1 MRIIHDPDGQARTIA
16 TEIDHAETFLEQTK
30 GLMFRRSLPEDYAL
44 VFSFD
49 SAGWRIIH
57 MLFVFVS
64 LDVLWLVNGEVQAT
78 ETFSPWRSIGFAK
91 ADTVIELPSGATD
104 GVSEGDTVRIE
115 T

>member
-1 MRIIHDPDGQARTIA
+1 MRIIHDPDGQGQTIA
-16 TEIDHAETFLEQTK
+16 TEIDYAETVLEQTK

-49 SAGWRIIH
+49 SPGWRLIH

-64 LDVLWLVNGEVQAT
+64 LDVLWLVDGEVQAA
-78 ETFSPWRSIGFAK
+78 ETFSPWLSIGFAK
-91 ADTVIELPSGATD
+91 ADTVIELPAGAAD
-104 GVSEGDTVRIE
+104 GVSEGDAIRIE